1 MTPIQKS
8 IAEIEAMI
16 ARNDAEIEYYRDMG
30 YKQSVGFKQHI
41 QQGLKQA
48 LSTLTANL
56 EYEREVIE
64 RAYKADRSVS
74 NDQADYYYTKTYDN
88 ERKD

>member
-1 MTPIQKS
+1 MNKTPLQKS

-16 ARNDAEIEYYRDMG
+16 ARNEEEIEYYRNMG
-30 YKQSVGFKQHI
+30 HKQSIGFKQNI

-56 EYEREVIE
+56 EYERGEIRKAHIE
-64 RAYKADRSVS
+64 GKSGVDQNS
-74 NDQADYYYTKTYDN
+74 NDYYTKTY
-88 ERKD
+88 EP